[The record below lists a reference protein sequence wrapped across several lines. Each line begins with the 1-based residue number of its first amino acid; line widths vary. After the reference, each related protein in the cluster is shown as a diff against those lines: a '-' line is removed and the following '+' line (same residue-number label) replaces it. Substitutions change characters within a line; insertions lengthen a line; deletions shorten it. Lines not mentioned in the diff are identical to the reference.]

1 METAMKDGIPFYIS
15 SNNVIL
21 TEGLNGLL
29 SKKYFRK
36 VFKKDGTPLLE
47 IAE

>member
-1 METAMKDGIPFYIS
+1 MKDEIPFYIS

-21 TEGLNGLL
+21 TEGVDGLL
-29 SKKYFRK
+29 SRKYFKK

-47 IAE
+47 IPELYK